1 MAELTI
7 LYWRDIPAQVIA
19 KAGRKAAK
27 RQLPSRFEEAI
38 DRAAMRAG
46 LTGTDA
52 YLDQWRK
59 SDPSPCGDDL
69 DAEAART
76 AAALEAD
83 LTPEKLRVYVAN
95 GGFAREGEQR
105 LQVPDG
111 G

>member
-27 RQLPSRFEEAI
+27 RQLSNRFEEAI

-59 SDPSPCGDDL
+59 SDPARCGDDL
-69 DAEAART
+69 DAEAAQA

-83 LTPEKLRVYVAN
+83 LTPEKLRAYIAN